1 MSLEQLKL
9 LAVERGVKRE
19 GVGWAACC
27 PPAGSKADI
36 VRALLASQYGVSDD
50 SQYDPQVLY
59 MSQYMCPHTTVCVRI
74 LLYVCPHTTIYV
86 SSCYY
91 VCPHATLCALIL
103 LHVSSYPYICV
114 LILLNMCPH
123 TTDYIC
129 NGFSHES

>member
-36 VRALLASQYGVSDD
+36 VRALRASPYGVSQD

-59 MSQYMCPHTTVCVRI
+59 ICPYICVRI
-74 LLYVCPHTTIYV
+74 LLYV
-86 SSCYY
+86 SAYY
-91 VCPHATLCALIL
+91 
-103 LHVSSYPYICV
+103 YMCV
-114 LILLNMCPH
+114 LILLYMCPH
-123 TTDYIC
+123 ATMCVLMLLYV
-129 NGFSHES
+129 SS